1 MLALILL
8 ANAFQITSNPVTGST
23 PHTSPGTVVAAVVI
37 PAVLLIVIII
47 ILVTIFLLF
56 RQRSKKLRVD
66 EFTIDRMAETY
77 QALCHPLFDR
87 IEALKKAGPHEKEF
101 SSEKISFVREL
112 GEGAFGRV
120 YQGMAANIIAGEDST
135 IVAVKQLKSN
145 TSGDDGAVVD
155 FFKG

>member
-1 MLALILL
+1 MYVMLTIMINFYHNLI
-8 ANAFQITSNPVTGST
+8 GST
-23 PHTSPGTVVAAVVI
+23 SHTSPGTIVAAVIV
-37 PAVLLIVIII
+37 PAVLLIVISVT
-47 ILVTIFLLF
+47 LVAIFLLF
-56 RQRSKKLRVD
+56 RRRSKKLRVQ

-77 QALCHPLFDR
+77 QAFRHPLFDR

-101 SSEKISFVREL
+101 SLESITFVREL

-120 YQGMAANIIAGEDST
+120 YQGMAANIVAGEDST

-145 TSGDDGAVVD
+145 TSGKDDNAVVD